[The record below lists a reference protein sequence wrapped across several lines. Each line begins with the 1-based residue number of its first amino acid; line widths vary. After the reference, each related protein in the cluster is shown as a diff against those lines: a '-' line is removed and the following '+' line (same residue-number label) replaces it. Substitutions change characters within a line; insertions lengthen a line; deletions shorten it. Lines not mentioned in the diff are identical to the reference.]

1 MKYQELNIK
10 GAWIIEHG
18 VFGDS
23 RGQLERIL
31 DRSGS
36 EQHGIDPSV
45 EHSLIS
51 TNPDLGTLRGFHFQ
65 SAPFVEAKTITCL
78 SGSIYDV
85 VVDLRVD
92 SPTYSSWVAVELHA
106 GDHRS
111 VHVPRGC
118 ANAWLTLSPDTSLHY
133 YMAEQFSPDHGQGF
147 RFDDP
152 AFKVQWPVAPV
163 VIAERDLNW
172 PTFDRK
178 SDGIRL

>member
-1 MKYQELNIK
+1 MKYHELDIK
-10 GAWIIEHG
+10 GSWIIEHG

-31 DRSGS
+31 DTAGA
-36 EQHGIDPSV
+36 EKHGIDTRV
-45 EHSLIS
+45 DHSLIS

-65 SAPFVEAKTITCL
+65 RVPYVEAKTITCL
-78 SGSIYDV
+78 SGSIHDV

-92 SPTYSSWVAVELHA
+92 SPTYCSWVAVELHA

-111 VHVPRGC
+111 LHVPRGC

-133 YMAEQFSPDHGQGF
+133 YMAEKFSPDHGSGF

-152 AFKVQWPVAPV
+152 AFGVPWPSPPFV
-163 VIAERDLNW
+163 VAERDLNW

-178 SDGIRL
+178 SNGIRL

>member
-1 MKYQELNIK
+1 MKYQELDIK
-10 GAWIIEHG
+10 GAWLIQHG

-36 EQHGIDPSV
+36 EKHGIDTRV

-51 TNPDLGTLRGFHFQ
+51 SNPDLGTLRGFHFQ
-65 SAPFVEAKTITCL
+65 NTPFVEAKTITCL

-85 VVDLRVD
+85 VVDLRMD
-92 SPTYSSWVAVELHA
+92 SPTYCSWVAVELHA

-111 VHVPRGC
+111 LHVPSGC
-118 ANAWLTLSPDTSLHY
+118 ANGWLTLSANTSLHY
-133 YMAEQFSPDHGQGF
+133 YMAEKFSPDHGRGF

-152 AFKVQWPVAPV
+152 AFEVQWPASPV

-172 PTFDRK
+172 LAFDRT
-178 SDGIRL
+178 SDGIQL

>member
-1 MKYQELNIK
+1 MKYQELDIK

-36 EQHGIDPSV
+36 ERHVIDPSV

-85 VVDLRVD
+85 IVDLRVD
-92 SPTYSSWVAVELHA
+92 SPTFCSWVAVDLHA

-118 ANAWLTLSPDTSLHY
+118 ANAWLTLSPATSLHY
-133 YMAEQFSPDHGQGF
+133 YMAEQFSPDHGRGF

-152 AFKVQWPVAPV
+152 AFKVQWPAAPL

-178 SDGIRL
+178 IDGIQL

>member
-1 MKYQELNIK
+1 MKYRELEIK

-18 VFGDS
+18 VFGDN

-31 DRSGS
+31 DRSGF
-36 EQHGIDPSV
+36 EQHNIAAGV
-45 EHSLIS
+45 EHGLIS

-65 SAPFVEAKTITCL
+65 RAPFIESKTITCL

-85 VVDLRVD
+85 IVDLRVD
-92 SPTYSSWVAVELHA
+92 SPTYCAWVSVELNA
-106 GDHRS
+106 GDHTS

-152 AFKVQWPVAPV
+152 GFNVQWPAAPL

-172 PTFDRK
+172 STFDRTR
-178 SDGIRL
+178 DGIQL